1 MKSYYRYGIILA
13 VIMFALGTLT
23 GCGRESSGKDGK
35 VLTFASADYTSINSI
50 LNTHDELPDIIFS
63 GLMKYNSKGEPVP
76 DLTESYDFDQD
87 SLTYTFHLRQGVKWH
102 DGKDFTADDV
112 KFTLDTLTSNK
123 DLEAS
128 ITDNYKEIASVE
140 VADPLTVKV
149 KLAKPNAA
157 MLNYLTIGILPKH
170 LLEGKDIM
178 TDEFNRHPIGTGRYK
193 FGSWDKGQSIIVA
206 KNDDY
211 YGKKPNIDKII
222 FKIIPDENM
231 KATQV
236 KSGDI
241 DIAWLNAQNAASF
254 RGNDKFTVYD
264 FKTADYRALAPNFT
278 NAFWIKHKELISVL
292 GYAIDKQ
299 AIVESI
305 LAGKGEVAYSP
316 LQMNKDYINTD
327 VEKRAF
333 NLQTFHEKMASL
345 GWTRGDDGIY
355 TKNGERLSFTIDV
368 REYEHERVD
377 IAKLVSSQFKDAGVE
392 MTVHIVPKLDW
403 KSLQTFL
410 IGDAAPYDP
419 DNGTYDL
426 FVTGASGNYTHYSDQ
441 AVDRWL
447 TAARRSY
454 DKAKRQEA
462 YKEFQR
468 EWADRP
474 AFIMIAYLD
483 GSYVSSSKVTGLDT
497 SHVLGHHAAGVMWN
511 IEDWDIK

>member
-1 MKSYYRYGIILA
+1 MMKSYYRYGIILA
-13 VIMFALGTLT
+13 VIIFALGTLT

-193 FGSWDKGQSIIVA
+193 FVSWDKGQSIIVA

-333 NLQTFHEKMASL
+333 NLQTF
-345 GWTRGDDGIY
+345 
-355 TKNGERLSFTIDV
+355 
-368 REYEHERVD
+368 
-377 IAKLVSSQFKDAGVE
+377 
-392 MTVHIVPKLDW
+392 
-403 KSLQTFL
+403 L

-426 FVTGASGNYTHYSDQ
+426 VVTGASGNYTHYSDQ